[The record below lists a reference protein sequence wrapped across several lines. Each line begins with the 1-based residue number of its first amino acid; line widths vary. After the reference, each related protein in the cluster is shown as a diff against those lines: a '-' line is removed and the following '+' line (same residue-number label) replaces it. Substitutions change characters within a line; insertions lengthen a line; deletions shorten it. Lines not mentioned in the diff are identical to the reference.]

1 MLESEGTSRMRAQV
15 PFLPPTKGGMVSI
28 NPFRRIP
35 NQCENTIDSSAHCYH
50 RQQLRCKNL
59 SVMAARIEQL
69 FNWRVRYS
77 TYRAFP
83 PHHTCSKKMLLRDL
97 TKQELATCCS
107 DLAHSSAMYPTNAC
121 LPLLDRTTTQDVR
134 ICFDKDDDYFVTWV
148 CHSLSN
154 PLSVSMFSITTDYY
168 MSMAPLVLEESRC
181 IIAESLTNISRNKR
195 DGCTFSAELLSIEEK
210 YPNLAASRHRQ
221 NAPLILNFQVIVNE
235 SLSQK
240 HQFHNDTS
248 AKWMRPGNVLLLRR
262 QHKRSSDSETSVL
275 ACIVPNGNRP
285 SESSFSS
292 SFLSLMVFRRE
303 DLDIEQLGA
312 QNNNDDSPL
321 FCVTALTT
329 LISHVRQMEACLRMV
344 KVSFMRKLLGQKN
357 STHIRFNNSSDDD
370 EEEGLV
376 VVDGEG
382 STGGNVLQEGVYLEN
397 DDTITTTTTTTIT
410 SEEEDDVGAEC
421 NVGLSGLLAKIP
433 LNETQERAAK
443 IFLDSPKESLVL
455 VQG

>member
-1 MLESEGTSRMRAQV
+1 V
-15 PFLPPTKGGMVSI
+15 
-28 NPFRRIP
+28 
-35 NQCENTIDSSAHCYH
+35 NQ
-50 RQQLRCKNL
+50 
-59 SVMAARIEQL
+59 
-69 FNWRVRYS
+69 
-77 TYRAFP
+77 
-83 PHHTCSKKMLLRDL
+83 
-97 TKQELATCCS
+97 
-107 DLAHSSAMYPTNAC
+107 
-121 LPLLDRTTTQDVR
+121 
-134 ICFDKDDDYFVTWV
+134 
-148 CHSLSN
+148 
-154 PLSVSMFSITTDYY
+154 
-168 MSMAPLVLEESRC
+168 
-181 IIAESLTNISRNKR
+181 
-195 DGCTFSAELLSIEEK
+195 
-210 YPNLAASRHRQ
+210 
-221 NAPLILNFQVIVNE
+221 

-240 HQFHNDTS
+240 HQFHNDIS

-275 ACIVPNGNRP
+275 SCIVPNGNRQ

-292 SFLSLMVFRRE
+292 SFLSLMVFRRD

-312 QNNNDDSPL
+312 QNNYDDSPL

-329 LISHVRQMEACLRMV
+329 LISHCRQMEACLRMV
-344 KVSFMRKLLGQKN
+344 KVSFMQKLLGQKN

-376 VVDGEG
+376 IVDGDD
-382 STGGNVLQEGVYLEN
+382 STGGNALQEGVYLEN

-433 LNETQERAAK
+433 SNETQERAAK